1 MVTLA
6 QLTQIV
12 IAGSIVMVWVFRFD
26 NIVKEFE
33 HYGLSSLTRSMVG
46 TSKIVLATLLVLGIW
61 YPSLVLVPSLLM
73 ALLMICAQYFHFKIK
88 NPWHKHLPSLV
99 LLLLCLYLVS
109 QYMPA

>member
-33 HYGLSSLTRSMVG
+33 HYGLRSLTRSMVG